1 MVSKELKRMVLG
13 LAILLPL
20 SAFAYFAAFWLR
32 FDGQINEL
40 SANLIVLTLGWVLA
54 VKTLCISL
62 ARLHQEYSR
71 YVSFRDML
79 VLARTVTLSTVGIVL
94 VDTLLLTSVTIPR
107 SVVLLDWGMT
117 LALLILVRTAPRFPP
132 RLSASIFVQLS
143 RNPSAHRRCQRRR
156 RGAAA

>member
-20 SAFAYFAAFWLR
+20 SAFAYFVAFWLR

-40 SANLIVLTLGWVLA
+40 SANLIVLTLGWVLG
-54 VKTLCISL
+54 VKMLCISL

-94 VDTLLLTSVTIPR
+94 VDTLFADERDDSEKRCAARLGRNACSADSHAHSTP
-107 SVVLLDWGMT
+107 
-117 LALLILVRTAPRFPP
+117 FPS
-132 RLSASIFVQLS
+132 RLFASLFVQLT
-143 RNPSAHRRCQRRR
+143 RNPSTYCRCQRRR
-156 RGAAA
+156 RGLVA